1 MIANFLSLQSSSARP
16 NILST
21 GVPRNIAVSNTPKS
35 PAILTPR
42 TNLQQQQQQPS
53 VKVVKVFSSLASS
66 SQTQSLVTKPLV
78 QIVPN
83 PQGSIQQQ
91 QSGITTDMTTPKVVS
106 VQSLQSPANR
116 RVVPL
121 SQQNKVTVQKLV
133 LSSGHKI
140 HLQTPISQNVTP
152 VSNNS
157 PQFQVKTVPVQLSQ
171 PQPQIRTVTNPVLP
185 ATPVSR
191 NQLPQQMSTPLGS
204 PAVSASYKPLESL
217 KEVNRQA
224 TQASVVSPVSAVIPE
239 AAASIKKSPTE
250 IRNQVTV
257 SDRYRYIVPQQ
268 QTSVSG
274 VPVSSVTAAA
284 QQLVQ
289 TSPTSAIPVAAAAQ
303 PVQTVRT
310 AIPIAVQPVT
320 QAPQAPQQVLQVL

>member
-21 GVPRNIAVSNTPKS
+21 TVPRNIAVSNTPKS

-157 PQFQVKTVPVQLSQ
+157 TQFQVKTVPVQLSQ

-239 AAASIKKSPTE
+239 TTASIKKSPTE